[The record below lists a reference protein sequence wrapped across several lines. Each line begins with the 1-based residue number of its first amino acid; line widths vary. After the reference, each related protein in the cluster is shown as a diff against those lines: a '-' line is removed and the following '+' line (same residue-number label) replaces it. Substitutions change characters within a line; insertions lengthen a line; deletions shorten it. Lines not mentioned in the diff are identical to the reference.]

1 MAISTWLQS
10 LEETGLATGIRDSL
24 YVFPILESIHVMA
37 LSVLFGTILVVDL
50 RLLGFASTRRPFGRM
65 SSELL
70 RITWGAFAVAALTGT
85 LMFMTN
91 ARV

>member
-1 MAISTWLQS
+1 MSWRS
-10 LEETGLATGIRDSL
+10 
-24 YVFPILESIHVMA
+24 
-37 LSVLFGTILVVDL
+37 SVVFGTIMIVDL
-50 RLLGFASTRRPFGRM
+50 RLLGVASTNRPFARM

-91 ARV
+91 ARVYADNTPSV